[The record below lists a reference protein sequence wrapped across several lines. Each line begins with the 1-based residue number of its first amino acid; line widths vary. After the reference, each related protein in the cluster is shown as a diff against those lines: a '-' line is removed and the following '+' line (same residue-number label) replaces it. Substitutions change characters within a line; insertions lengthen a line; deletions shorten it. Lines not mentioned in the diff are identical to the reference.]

1 MTRIEIFSRGV
12 IRKRFYFRIR
22 ATNTQIVAQS
32 QGYSRKIDCIQS
44 VAHLRGTLIE
54 APLSIWTRAG
64 RKSSDA

>member
-54 APLSIWTRAG
+54 APLFDMDKGGEEIV
-64 RKSSDA
+64 